1 MKLTTNDVV
10 QIENTYDKKG
20 QLDTLKDKVTG
31 KNYKFERD
39 ALDNVIA
46 VYEVDTKDAPI
57 VGRYSE
63 SVEYD
68 QFGNVKKKTVTGPV
82 SQVYEYTFKSD
93 SSRALESISVGN
105 VMIKP
110 QLDIYGR
117 NKGRALLFGSTK
129 IAEENIAYRKVGDH
143 ATNMPCSVWFGDKT
157 NGTYQVK
164 ENVRYAYDKMGNI
177 EKVYENGELAVRYQ
191 YDALNRII
199 REDNKVLAKTY
210 LFVYDNNGN
219 IIKRREFDF
228 TLRNNT
234 LLEELDSTDK
244 SYFYDG
250 DRMMSYGGQSCT
262 YDVVGN
268 PLTYRDKTLTWTN
281 GRQLVGFDGH
291 TFTYDGQGR
300 RLTKDGISFTYDS
313 NGRVIKQSNGLEF
326 FYDHTGVAGV
336 KYNTQTYFY
345 RKDVQGNVIGLID
358 QNGVVIARYF
368 YDAWGAVHAVTDN
381 NGVEITNAS
390 HIANL
395 NPFRY
400 RSCYYDSDIKL
411 YFLKTRYYDPETC
424 RFINADDTS
433 YLDPEKING
442 LNLYA
447 YCGDNP
453 VMAVDPNGTA
463 WWEWV
468 LGIVI
473 IAAVVA
479 LSVITAGIAA
489 PISAALGSGFIGAV
503 VGGAVAGAIG
513 GAITSFGISVAVQ
526 GISMGFC
533 NIDWGQVGIQTA
545 VGAITGAIFGGIG
558 GGIKYAKAAHYLKSN
573 GVANPKEVLKNF
585 KGIPSVKTSNGTI
598 GFRYFDNIGAYEKG
612 RWLTN
617 VLTDNPVKDLVLYN
631 NNATMVSKFVIEK
644 GAKYLVGTV
653 AKSPVNAIQ
662 FFVANTN
669 WLLLL

>member
-1 MKLTTNDVV
+1 MD
-10 QIENTYDKKG
+10 G
-20 QLDTLKDKVTG
+20 
-31 KNYKFERD
+31 
-39 ALDNVIA
+39 IA
-46 VYEVDTKDAPI
+46 
-57 VGRYSE
+57 GFRY
-63 SVEYD
+63 
-68 QFGNVKKKTVTGPV
+68 N
-82 SQVYEYTFKSD
+82 
-93 SSRALESISVGN
+93 
-105 VMIKP
+105 
-110 QLDIYGR
+110 
-117 NKGRALLFGSTK
+117 ST
-129 IAEENIAYRKVGDH
+129 
-143 ATNMPCSVWFGDKT
+143 
-157 NGTYQVK
+157 
-164 ENVRYAYDKMGNI
+164 
-177 EKVYENGELAVRYQ
+177 
-191 YDALNRII
+191 
-199 REDNKVLAKTY
+199 TY
-210 LFVYDNNGN
+210 LFRKNVQ
-219 IIKRREFDF
+219 
-228 TLRNNT
+228 
-234 LLEELDSTDK
+234 
-244 SYFYDG
+244 G
-250 DRMMSYGGQSCT
+250 DVTHIYTESGM
-262 YDVVGN
+262 
-268 PLTYRDKTLTWTN
+268 
-281 GRQLVGFDGH
+281 LVGQ
-291 TFTYDGQGR
+291 Y
-300 RLTKDGISFTYDS
+300 
-313 NGRVIKQSNGLEF
+313 
-326 FYDHTGVAGV
+326 A
-336 KYNTQTYFY
+336 
-345 RKDVQGNVIGLID
+345 
-358 QNGVVIARYF
+358 
-368 YDAWGAVHAVTDN
+368 YDAWGNCAILQDT
-381 NGVEITNAS
+381 NGVAT
-390 HIANL
+390 L

-400 RSCYYDSDIKL
+400 RSYYYDSDIKL